1 MRHWFHLLIRN
12 SFFQVGLG
20 IFLVMILG
28 GLVLRMLE
36 IGKITE
42 GEAPFWWAIVTMTT
56 VGYGDFVPK
65 TPEGRMFAVLVM
77 FAGISLTAM
86 FTAIISSIFVAK
98 RIREEKG
105 LEKVNI
111 KNHIILCGWNRNAD
125 KIIHSIQYLAEA
137 PRKNIVL
144 INDLDEEEIERLKT
158 RYRKIRLHFVVG
170 DFTSEQVLE
179 KANLEAAE
187 TVIIIPSDINDSI
200 QNPDDK
206 TILAA
211 LTIKGLEPNIRLIAY
226 LHDRENLTHI
236 KRANADEVVIS
247 DDFGAYLNYRTD
259 VDSLSTRV
267 SPTLFYPLMAKVGD
281 EKQSD
286 KIMEHFYNPDEFYG
300 EWMLPSTTRNDPTFP
315 RQRYWKGAI
324 WPPLNFLTYLS
335 LRQAGYSAAATE
347 LSEKSLKLI
356 MTEWTRK
363 GYVSENYSAITG
375 TGDDTRLSSDR
386 FHSWGALF
394 GIMTFIENGFLP
406 KTEKPLD

>member
-56 VGYGDFVPK
+56 VGYGDFTPK
-65 TPEGRMFAVLVM
+65 TLEGRMFAVFVM

-144 INDLDEEEIERLKT
+144 INDLDEEEIARLKT

-206 TILAA
+206 TIRAA

-247 DDFGAYLNYRTD
+247 DDFGAYMLASHVMDPGIPQTVNRLLDNVSKNRFKRVDIPSEFIGKPFDNLFNHFRKKNNSILVGVFSEEENLGIGEILSADTLALDAFIERKLKEGGISLKEESKISLEINPGSNYRIKD
-259 VDSLSTRV
+259 GNR
-267 SPTLFYPLMAKVGD
+267 
-281 EKQSD
+281 
-286 KIMEHFYNPDEFYG
+286 
-300 EWMLPSTTRNDPTFP
+300 
-315 RQRYWKGAI
+315 AI
-324 WPPLNFLTYLS
+324 
-335 LRQAGYSAAATE
+335 
-347 LSEKSLKLI
+347 I
-356 MTEWTRK
+356 
-363 GYVSENYSAITG
+363 IT
-375 TGDDTRLSSDR
+375 
-386 FHSWGALF
+386 
-394 GIMTFIENGFLP
+394 
-406 KTEKPLD
+406 

>member
-56 VGYGDFVPK
+56 VGYGDFAPK

-125 KIIHSIQYLAEA
+125 KIIDSIQYLAEA

-144 INDLDEEEIERLKT
+144 INDLDEEEIARLKT
-158 RYRKIRLHFVVG
+158 RYRKIRLHFVAG
-170 DFTSEQVLE
+170 DFTSEQVLV
-179 KANLEAAE
+179 KANLEVAE
-187 TVIIIPSDINDSI
+187 TVIIIPSDISDSI
-200 QNPDDK
+200 HNPDDK

-226 LHDRENLTHI
+226 LHNRENLTHI
-236 KRANADEVVIS
+236 KRANANEVVIS
-247 DDFGAYLNYRTD
+247 DDFGAYMIASHVMDPGIPQAVNRLLDNVSKNRFKRVDIPSEFIGKPFDNLFNHFRKKNNSILVGVFSEEENLGIGEVLSADTSALDAFIERKLKEGGISLMEASKISLEINPGSNYRIKD
-259 VDSLSTRV
+259 GNR
-267 SPTLFYPLMAKVGD
+267 
-281 EKQSD
+281 
-286 KIMEHFYNPDEFYG
+286 
-300 EWMLPSTTRNDPTFP
+300 
-315 RQRYWKGAI
+315 AI
-324 WPPLNFLTYLS
+324 IIP
-335 LRQAGYSAAATE
+335 
-347 LSEKSLKLI
+347 
-356 MTEWTRK
+356 
-363 GYVSENYSAITG
+363 
-375 TGDDTRLSSDR
+375 
-386 FHSWGALF
+386 
-394 GIMTFIENGFLP
+394 
-406 KTEKPLD
+406 

>member
-1 MRHWFHLLIRN
+1 MRHWFRLLIRN

-56 VGYGDFVPK
+56 VGYGDFAPK

-125 KIIHSIQYLAEA
+125 KIIDSIQYLAEA

-144 INDLDEEEIERLKT
+144 INDLDEEEIARLKT
-158 RYRKIRLHFVVG
+158 RYRKIRLHFVAG
-170 DFTSEQVLE
+170 DYTSEQVLV
-179 KANLEAAE
+179 KANLEVAE
-187 TVIIIPSDINDSI
+187 TVIIIPSDISDSI
-200 QNPDDK
+200 HNPDDK

-226 LHDRENLTHI
+226 LHNRENLTHI
-236 KRANADEVVIS
+236 KRANANEVVIS
-247 DDFGAYLNYRTD
+247 DDFGAYMIASHVMDPGIPQAVNRLLDNVSKNRFKRVDIPSEFIGKPFDNLFNHFRKKNNSILVGVFSEEENLGIGEVLSADTSALDAFIERKLKEGGISLMEASKISLEINPGSNYRIKD
-259 VDSLSTRV
+259 GNR
-267 SPTLFYPLMAKVGD
+267 
-281 EKQSD
+281 
-286 KIMEHFYNPDEFYG
+286 
-300 EWMLPSTTRNDPTFP
+300 
-315 RQRYWKGAI
+315 AI
-324 WPPLNFLTYLS
+324 IIP
-335 LRQAGYSAAATE
+335 
-347 LSEKSLKLI
+347 
-356 MTEWTRK
+356 
-363 GYVSENYSAITG
+363 
-375 TGDDTRLSSDR
+375 
-386 FHSWGALF
+386 
-394 GIMTFIENGFLP
+394 
-406 KTEKPLD
+406 

>member
-1 MRHWFHLLIRN
+1 MRHWFRLLIRN

-56 VGYGDFVPK
+56 VGYGDFAPK

-125 KIIHSIQYLAEA
+125 KIIDSIQYLAERG
-137 PRKNIVL
+137 RKDIVL
-144 INDLDEEEIERLKT
+144 INDLDEEEIARLKT
-158 RYRKIRLHFVVG
+158 RYRKIRLHFVAG
-170 DFTSEQVLE
+170 DYTSEQVLV
-179 KANLEAAE
+179 KANLEVAE
-187 TVIIIPSDINDSI
+187 TVIIIPSDISDSI
-200 QNPDDK
+200 HNPDDK

-226 LHDRENLTHI
+226 LHNRENLTHI
-236 KRANADEVVIS
+236 KRANANEVVIS
-247 DDFGAYLNYRTD
+247 DDFGAYMIASHVMDPGIPQAVNRLLDNVSKNRFKRVDIPSEFIGKPFDNLFNHFRKKNNSILVGVFSEEENLGIGEVLSADTSALDAFIERKLKEGGISLMEASKISLEINPGSNYRIKD
-259 VDSLSTRV
+259 GNR
-267 SPTLFYPLMAKVGD
+267 
-281 EKQSD
+281 
-286 KIMEHFYNPDEFYG
+286 
-300 EWMLPSTTRNDPTFP
+300 
-315 RQRYWKGAI
+315 AI
-324 WPPLNFLTYLS
+324 IIP
-335 LRQAGYSAAATE
+335 
-347 LSEKSLKLI
+347 
-356 MTEWTRK
+356 
-363 GYVSENYSAITG
+363 
-375 TGDDTRLSSDR
+375 
-386 FHSWGALF
+386 
-394 GIMTFIENGFLP
+394 
-406 KTEKPLD
+406 

>member
-56 VGYGDFVPK
+56 VGYGDFAPK

-125 KIIHSIQYLAEA
+125 KIIDSIQYLAEA

-206 TILAA
+206 TIRAA

-247 DDFGAYLNYRTD
+247 DDFGAYMLASHVMNPGIPQTVNRLLDNVSKNRFKRVDIPSEFIGKPFDNLFNHFRKKNNSILVGIFSEEENLGIGEILSADTLALDAFIERKLKEGGISLKEESKISLEINPGSNYRIKD
-259 VDSLSTRV
+259 GNR
-267 SPTLFYPLMAKVGD
+267 
-281 EKQSD
+281 
-286 KIMEHFYNPDEFYG
+286 
-300 EWMLPSTTRNDPTFP
+300 
-315 RQRYWKGAI
+315 AI
-324 WPPLNFLTYLS
+324 IIP
-335 LRQAGYSAAATE
+335 
-347 LSEKSLKLI
+347 
-356 MTEWTRK
+356 
-363 GYVSENYSAITG
+363 
-375 TGDDTRLSSDR
+375 
-386 FHSWGALF
+386 
-394 GIMTFIENGFLP
+394 
-406 KTEKPLD
+406 

>member
-1 MRHWFHLLIRN
+1 MRRWFRLLIRN

-56 VGYGDFVPK
+56 VGYGDFAPK

-125 KIIHSIQYLAEA
+125 KIIDSIQYLAERG
-137 PRKNIVL
+137 RKDIVL
-144 INDLDEEEIERLKT
+144 INDLDEEEIARLKT
-158 RYRKIRLHFVVG
+158 RYRKIRLHFVAG
-170 DFTSEQVLE
+170 DYTSEQVLV
-179 KANLEAAE
+179 KANLEVAE
-187 TVIIIPSDINDSI
+187 TVIIIPSDISDSI
-200 QNPDDK
+200 HNPDDK

-226 LHDRENLTHI
+226 LHNRENLTHI
-236 KRANADEVVIS
+236 KRANANEVVIS
-247 DDFGAYLNYRTD
+247 DDFGAYMLASHVMDPGIPQTVNRLLDNVSKNRFKRVDIPSEFIGKPFDNLFNHFRKKNNSILVGVFSEEENLGIGEVLSADTSALDAFIERKLKEGGISLMEASKISLEINPGSNYRIKD
-259 VDSLSTRV
+259 GNR
-267 SPTLFYPLMAKVGD
+267 
-281 EKQSD
+281 
-286 KIMEHFYNPDEFYG
+286 
-300 EWMLPSTTRNDPTFP
+300 
-315 RQRYWKGAI
+315 AI
-324 WPPLNFLTYLS
+324 IIP
-335 LRQAGYSAAATE
+335 
-347 LSEKSLKLI
+347 
-356 MTEWTRK
+356 
-363 GYVSENYSAITG
+363 
-375 TGDDTRLSSDR
+375 
-386 FHSWGALF
+386 
-394 GIMTFIENGFLP
+394 
-406 KTEKPLD
+406 

>member
-56 VGYGDFVPK
+56 VGYGDFTPK
-65 TPEGRMFAVLVM
+65 TLEGRMFAVFVM

-125 KIIHSIQYLAEA
+125 KIIDSIQYLAEA

-144 INDLDEEEIERLKT
+144 INDLDEEEIARLKT
-158 RYRKIRLHFVVG
+158 RYRKIRLHFVAG
-170 DFTSEQVLE
+170 DYTSEQVLV
-179 KANLEAAE
+179 KANLEVAE
-187 TVIIIPSDINDSI
+187 TVIIIPSDISDSI
-200 QNPDDK
+200 HNPDDK

-226 LHDRENLTHI
+226 LHNRENLTHI
-236 KRANADEVVIS
+236 KRANANEVVIS
-247 DDFGAYLNYRTD
+247 DDFGAYMIASHVMDPGIPQAVNRLLDNVSKNRFKRVDIPSEFIGKPFDNLFNHFRKKNNSILIGVFSEEENLGIGEILSADTLALDAFIERKLKEGGISLKEESKISLEINPGSNYRIKD
-259 VDSLSTRV
+259 GNR
-267 SPTLFYPLMAKVGD
+267 
-281 EKQSD
+281 
-286 KIMEHFYNPDEFYG
+286 
-300 EWMLPSTTRNDPTFP
+300 
-315 RQRYWKGAI
+315 AI
-324 WPPLNFLTYLS
+324 IIP
-335 LRQAGYSAAATE
+335 
-347 LSEKSLKLI
+347 
-356 MTEWTRK
+356 
-363 GYVSENYSAITG
+363 
-375 TGDDTRLSSDR
+375 
-386 FHSWGALF
+386 
-394 GIMTFIENGFLP
+394 
-406 KTEKPLD
+406 

>member
-56 VGYGDFVPK
+56 VGYGDFAPK

-125 KIIHSIQYLAEA
+125 KIIDSIQYLAERG
-137 PRKNIVL
+137 RKDIVL
-144 INDLDEEEIERLKT
+144 INDLDEEEIARLKT
-158 RYRKIRLHFVVG
+158 RYRKIRLHFVAG
-170 DFTSEQVLE
+170 DFTSELVLE
-179 KANLEAAE
+179 KANLEVAE
-187 TVIIIPSDINDSI
+187 TVIIIPSDISDSI
-200 QNPDDK
+200 HNPDDK

-226 LHDRENLTHI
+226 LHNRENLTHI
-236 KRANADEVVIS
+236 KRANANEVVIS
-247 DDFGAYLNYRTD
+247 DDFGAYMLASHVMDPGIPQTVNRLLDNVSKNRFKRVDIPSEFIGKPFDNLFNHFRKKNNSILVGVFSEEENLGIGEVLSADTSALDAFIERKLKEGGISLMEASKISLEINPGSNYRIKD
-259 VDSLSTRV
+259 GNR
-267 SPTLFYPLMAKVGD
+267 
-281 EKQSD
+281 
-286 KIMEHFYNPDEFYG
+286 
-300 EWMLPSTTRNDPTFP
+300 
-315 RQRYWKGAI
+315 AI
-324 WPPLNFLTYLS
+324 IIP
-335 LRQAGYSAAATE
+335 
-347 LSEKSLKLI
+347 
-356 MTEWTRK
+356 
-363 GYVSENYSAITG
+363 
-375 TGDDTRLSSDR
+375 
-386 FHSWGALF
+386 
-394 GIMTFIENGFLP
+394 
-406 KTEKPLD
+406 

>member
-56 VGYGDFVPK
+56 VGYGDFAPK

-125 KIIHSIQYLAEA
+125 KIIDSIQYLAEA

-144 INDLDEEEIERLKT
+144 INDLDEEEIARLKT

-206 TILAA
+206 TIRAA

-247 DDFGAYLNYRTD
+247 DDFGAYMLASHVMDPGIPQTVNRLLDNVSKNRFKRVDIPSEFIGKPFDNLFNHFRKKNNSILVGIFSEEENLGIGEILSADTIALDAFIERKLKEGGISLKEESKISLEINPGSNYRIKD
-259 VDSLSTRV
+259 GNR
-267 SPTLFYPLMAKVGD
+267 
-281 EKQSD
+281 
-286 KIMEHFYNPDEFYG
+286 
-300 EWMLPSTTRNDPTFP
+300 
-315 RQRYWKGAI
+315 AI
-324 WPPLNFLTYLS
+324 IIP
-335 LRQAGYSAAATE
+335 
-347 LSEKSLKLI
+347 
-356 MTEWTRK
+356 
-363 GYVSENYSAITG
+363 
-375 TGDDTRLSSDR
+375 
-386 FHSWGALF
+386 
-394 GIMTFIENGFLP
+394 
-406 KTEKPLD
+406 

>member
-56 VGYGDFVPK
+56 VGYGDFTPK
-65 TPEGRMFAVLVM
+65 TLEGRMFAVFVM

-125 KIIHSIQYLAEA
+125 KIIDSIQYLAEA
-137 PRKNIVL
+137 SRKDIVL
-144 INDLDEEEIERLKT
+144 INDLDEEEIARLKT

-206 TILAA
+206 TIRAA

-247 DDFGAYLNYRTD
+247 DDFGAYMLASHVMDPGIPQTVNRLLDNVSKNRFKRVDIPSEFIGKPFDNLFNHFRKKNNSILVGVFSEEENLGIGEILSADTLALDAFIERKLKEGGISLKEESKISLEINPGSNYRIKD
-259 VDSLSTRV
+259 GNR
-267 SPTLFYPLMAKVGD
+267 
-281 EKQSD
+281 
-286 KIMEHFYNPDEFYG
+286 
-300 EWMLPSTTRNDPTFP
+300 
-315 RQRYWKGAI
+315 AI
-324 WPPLNFLTYLS
+324 IIP
-335 LRQAGYSAAATE
+335 
-347 LSEKSLKLI
+347 
-356 MTEWTRK
+356 
-363 GYVSENYSAITG
+363 
-375 TGDDTRLSSDR
+375 
-386 FHSWGALF
+386 
-394 GIMTFIENGFLP
+394 
-406 KTEKPLD
+406 

>member
-56 VGYGDFVPK
+56 VGYGDFAPK

-170 DFTSEQVLE
+170 DFTSEQVLG

-206 TILAA
+206 TIRAA

-247 DDFGAYLNYRTD
+247 DDFGAYMLASHVMDPGIPQTVNRLLDNVSKNRFKRVDIPSEFIGKPFDNLFNHFRKKNNSILVGIFSEEENLGIGEILSADTLALDAFIERKLKEGGISLKEESKISLEINPGSNYRIKD
-259 VDSLSTRV
+259 GNR
-267 SPTLFYPLMAKVGD
+267 
-281 EKQSD
+281 
-286 KIMEHFYNPDEFYG
+286 
-300 EWMLPSTTRNDPTFP
+300 
-315 RQRYWKGAI
+315 AI
-324 WPPLNFLTYLS
+324 
-335 LRQAGYSAAATE
+335 
-347 LSEKSLKLI
+347 I
-356 MTEWTRK
+356 
-363 GYVSENYSAITG
+363 IT
-375 TGDDTRLSSDR
+375 
-386 FHSWGALF
+386 
-394 GIMTFIENGFLP
+394 
-406 KTEKPLD
+406 

>member
-56 VGYGDFVPK
+56 VGYGDFTPK
-65 TPEGRMFAVLVM
+65 TLEGRMFAVLVM

-125 KIIHSIQYLAEA
+125 KIIDSIQYLAEA
-137 PRKNIVL
+137 TRKNIVL
-144 INDLDEEEIERLKT
+144 INDLDEEEIARLKT

-247 DDFGAYLNYRTD
+247 DDFGAYMLASHVMNPGIPQTVNRLLDNVSKNRFKRVDIPSEFIGKPFDNLFNHFRKKNNSILVGVFSEEENLGIGEILSADTLALDAFIERKLKEGGISLMEASKISLEINPGSNYRIKD
-259 VDSLSTRV
+259 GNR
-267 SPTLFYPLMAKVGD
+267 
-281 EKQSD
+281 
-286 KIMEHFYNPDEFYG
+286 
-300 EWMLPSTTRNDPTFP
+300 
-315 RQRYWKGAI
+315 AI
-324 WPPLNFLTYLS
+324 IIP
-335 LRQAGYSAAATE
+335 
-347 LSEKSLKLI
+347 
-356 MTEWTRK
+356 
-363 GYVSENYSAITG
+363 
-375 TGDDTRLSSDR
+375 
-386 FHSWGALF
+386 
-394 GIMTFIENGFLP
+394 
-406 KTEKPLD
+406 

>member
-56 VGYGDFVPK
+56 VGYGDFAPK

-125 KIIHSIQYLAEA
+125 KIIDSIQYLAEA
-137 PRKNIVL
+137 TRKNIVL
-144 INDLDEEEIERLKT
+144 INDLDEEEIARLKT
-158 RYRKIRLHFVVG
+158 RYRKIRLHFVAG
-170 DFTSEQVLE
+170 DYTSEQVLV
-179 KANLEAAE
+179 KANLEVAE

-247 DDFGAYLNYRTD
+247 DDFGAYMLASHVMNPGIPQTVNRLLDNVSKNRFKRVDIPSEFIGKPFDNLFNHFRKKNNSILVGVFSEEENLGIGEILSADTLALDAFIERKLKEGGISLKEESKISLEINPGSNYRIKD
-259 VDSLSTRV
+259 GNR
-267 SPTLFYPLMAKVGD
+267 
-281 EKQSD
+281 
-286 KIMEHFYNPDEFYG
+286 
-300 EWMLPSTTRNDPTFP
+300 
-315 RQRYWKGAI
+315 AI
-324 WPPLNFLTYLS
+324 IIP
-335 LRQAGYSAAATE
+335 
-347 LSEKSLKLI
+347 
-356 MTEWTRK
+356 
-363 GYVSENYSAITG
+363 
-375 TGDDTRLSSDR
+375 
-386 FHSWGALF
+386 
-394 GIMTFIENGFLP
+394 
-406 KTEKPLD
+406 